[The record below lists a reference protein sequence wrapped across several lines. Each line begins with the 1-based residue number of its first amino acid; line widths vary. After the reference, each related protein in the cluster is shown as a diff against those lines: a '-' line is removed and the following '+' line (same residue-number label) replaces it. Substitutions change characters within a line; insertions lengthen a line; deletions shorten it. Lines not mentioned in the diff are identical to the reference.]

1 MIEQK
6 GASNNL
12 ILQGSILAIA
22 SLIVR
27 LIGLFYRIPL
37 VNILG
42 DEGSGYY
49 SAAFDIYSFML
60 IISSYGFPAAIS
72 KVVASRIVVHK
83 YQEAHHIFR
92 SALMLSILIGTFF
105 SVGLFFCA
113 PLFADFINQ
122 PKAYV
127 ALQGLAPALFIFS
140 FMSVFRGY
148 YQGMNTM
155 VPTAISQVIEQVFN
169 ALFSIILSML
179 LVTKGVE
186 YGAAGS
192 SLGTGIGALS
202 ATLFLLYLYYMYRPQ
217 ILKKLEQ
224 DQHHKEKNH
233 VFHYWQLLLMTS
245 VPMVIGTSAFHLT
258 NVVDLIMFSKALHFH
273 GYSDEQ
279 IGTLNGLLGGKYK
292 ILITL
297 PVSLA
302 SAMATASIPSITKS
316 VTLGDKKLIIKKV
329 DLSIRTVMMI
339 SIPSMVGLYVLARP
353 ILELL
358 FTNLEYI
365 QITAAILQIGTLS
378 IVLFGL
384 STISIGLLQGLNL
397 LNLPVKHALIS
408 MFIKVLFN
416 ILFLYIFNW
425 NLYGA
430 VITNIIFAGTSAWL
444 NFGSVRKH
452 LSLRID
458 MYKTIIAPLAA
469 SLIMGGVCLIL
480 FKVLTLKFS
489 SDLSVV
495 ITLPIAMVTYAISLL
510 KLKIF
515 DEDELNSIPYGRF
528 FKRFI

>member
-1 MIEQK
+1 MIENK
-6 GASNNL
+6 SSSNNL

-27 LIGLFYRIPL
+27 IIGLFYRIPL
-37 VNILG
+37 VNVLG

-72 KVVASRIVVHK
+72 KVVAARLVQHK
-83 YQEAHHIFR
+83 YREAHHIFR
-92 SALMLSILIGTFF
+92 SAIFLSFLIGAVFSLGLYCGSGFF
-105 SVGLFFCA
+105 A
-113 PLFADFINQ
+113 AFINQ
-122 PKAYV
+122 PKAYL
-127 ALQGLAPALFIFS
+127 AIQGLAPALFIFS

-169 ALFSIILSML
+169 ALFSIILSMI
-179 LVTKGVE
+179 LVKRGVE

-192 SLGTGIGALS
+192 SLGTATGAL
-202 ATLFLLYLYYMYRPQ
+202 AAALFLVYLYTMYRPQ
-217 ILKKLEQ
+217 INSKVEQ
-224 DQHHKEKNH
+224 DTHTKEKNH
-233 VFHYWQLLLMTS
+233 LFHYWQLLLMTS
-245 VPMVIGTSAFHLT
+245 IPMVIGTSAFHLT

-279 IGTLNGLLGGKYK
+279 IGILNGLLGGKYK

-297 PVSLA
+297 PVALA

-339 SIPSMVGLYVLARP
+339 SFPSMVGLYVLAKP

-365 QITAAILQIGTLS
+365 QITTAILQIGTLS
-378 IVLFGL
+378 VVLFGL

-397 LNLPVKHALIS
+397 LNVPVKHALIS
-408 MFIKVLFN
+408 MFIKIIFN
-416 ILFLYIFNW
+416 IIFLYVLNW

-444 NFGSVRKH
+444 NFGSVKKH
-452 LSLRID
+452 LTLKID
-458 MYKTIIAPLAA
+458 RYKTIVAPLVA
-469 SLIMGGVCLIL
+469 SLIMGGISMLL
-480 FKVLTLKFS
+480 FKALSLKLS
-489 SDLSVV
+489 SDISVV
-495 ITLPIAMVTYAISLL
+495 VTLPIAIVAYAISLL
-510 KLKIF
+510 KLKVF
-515 DEDELNSIPYGRF
+515 DEEEIMSIPFGKYL
-528 FKRFI
+528 KRFL

>member
-1 MIEQK
+1 MIPKK
-6 GASNNL
+6 GISNNL
-12 ILQGSILAIA
+12 IMQGSILAIA

-37 VNILG
+37 VNVLG

-49 SAAFDIYSFML
+49 STAYDLYSFML
-60 IISSYGFPAAIS
+60 IVSSYGFPAAIS
-72 KVVASRIVVHK
+72 KVVATRIVQRK
-83 YQEAHHIFR
+83 YKEAHKIFQ
-92 SALMLSILIGTFF
+92 SALFLALLIGIVF
-105 SVGLFFCA
+105 SAGLFFGA
-113 PLFADFINQ
+113 HLFANYINQ
-122 PKAYV
+122 PKAFL
-127 ALQGLAPALFIFS
+127 AIQGLAPALFIFS

-155 VPTAISQVIEQVFN
+155 IPTAISQIIEQVFN
-169 ALFSIILSML
+169 AIFSIVLSMI
-179 LVTKGVE
+179 LVKRGVE

-192 SLGTGIGALS
+192 SLGTAIGALS
-202 ATLFLLYLYYMYRPQ
+202 ATFFLIYLYYGYRPI
-217 ILKKLEQ
+217 ILKKVNKDHAEM
-224 DQHHKEKNH
+224 ESNH
-233 VFHYWQLLLMTS
+233 IFHFWQLLLMTS

-273 GYSDEQ
+273 GYSDAQ

-292 ILITL
+292 LLITL

-316 VTLGDKKLIIKKV
+316 LTLGDHKLIIKKV
-329 DLSIRTVMMI
+329 DLSVRTVLMI
-339 SIPSMVGLYVLARP
+339 SIPSMVGLYVLAKP

-365 QITAAILQIGTLS
+365 DITASTLQLGTVS

-397 LNLPVKHALIS
+397 LNVPVKHALIS
-408 MFIKVLFN
+408 MLIKVLFN
-416 ILFLYIFNW
+416 VLFLYIFNW

-430 VITNIIFAGTSAWL
+430 VITNIIFAGSSAWL
-444 NFGSVRKH
+444 NFGAVRKH
-452 LSLRID
+452 LDLKID
-458 MYKTIIAPLAA
+458 VYKTVLAPLIA
-469 SLIMGGVCLIL
+469 SLIMGGFCLIFFRL
-480 FKVLTLKFS
+480 FLLKLS

-495 ITLPIAMVTYAISLL
+495 LVMPIAMVVYAVSLL

-515 DEDELNSIPYGRF
+515 DEDELNSIPFGSKI
-528 FKRFI
+528 KRFL